1 MGDSFSP
8 NAPLPTTPPLVSLE
22 AFHVCDYFSCSV
34 MSKPFSHGSAKGIT
48 WAGFALCVI
57 VFISRI
63 SIRVV
68 CFRRFFV
75 EDYLMMLALTIL
87 LAITILGQLY
97 VGYIYNFVT
106 VSNGDQLP
114 SPDFLSETS
123 TGLRSFAALTVLNYV
138 GIWLVKLN
146 FLLFSAVL
154 EKNVDKYRYFWWFAV
169 CFNITAGATCIGLID
184 FKCVLPPAEV
194 IFEKCNSHSSTTVS
208 ATASKVSASLDS
220 VGDGLSES
228 CEPPLRTIRN

>member
-154 EKNVDKYRYFWWFAV
+154 EKMLTS
-169 CFNITAGATCIGLID
+169 TATFGGLLFVSISPLVPLVLGLSTLNA
-184 FKCVLPPAEV
+184 FCLPP
-194 IFEKCNSHSSTTVS
+194 KSSSKNAIV
-208 ATASKVSASLDS
+208 TAALQ
-220 VGDGLSES
+220 
-228 CEPPLRTIRN
+228 